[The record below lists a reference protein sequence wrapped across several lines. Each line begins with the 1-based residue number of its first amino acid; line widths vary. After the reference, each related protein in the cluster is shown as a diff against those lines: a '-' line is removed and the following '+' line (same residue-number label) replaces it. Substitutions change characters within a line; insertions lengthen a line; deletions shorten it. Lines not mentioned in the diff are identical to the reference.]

1 MKKLLIAMGCV
12 AAVILTSSCTTDSLE
27 GQENTN
33 NSKNYSTKPN
43 NSLNISNSIL
53 LDTGGDDKDKV
64 KV

>member
-33 NSKNYSTKPN
+33 NN
-43 NSLNISNSIL
+43 NIQKTATPSPVI
-53 LDTGGDDKDKV
+53 LDTGDDNIDKT
-64 KV
+64 KT